1 MSSSLEKGQTSREKY
16 TRQEMIDARSPNLL
30 TISYINE
37 SFVSRFVP
45 SHTQFEID
53 RWNSELAYQELNIS
67 LPVDVLLGRVQ
78 SILRSLML

>member
-1 MSSSLEKGQTSREKY
+1 
-16 TRQEMIDARSPNLL
+16 MIDARSPNLL